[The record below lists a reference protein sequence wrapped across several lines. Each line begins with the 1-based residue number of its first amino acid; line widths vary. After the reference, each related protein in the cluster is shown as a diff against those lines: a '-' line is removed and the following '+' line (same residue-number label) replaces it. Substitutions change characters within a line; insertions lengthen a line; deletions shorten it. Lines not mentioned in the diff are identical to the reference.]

1 MALSKVNYNSLNVT
15 AAASKALKWN
25 STPNGFETGDVGGSL
40 VLLATETASSDS
52 TIEFTSGIDST
63 YKEYIIKYSDVH
75 PSVNGTTL
83 QFNGSDDSSSHSY
96 DITKTTNYFQAYHNE
111 GGTDTTLG
119 LATGNDLAQGTGFQI
134 LHQIGSDN
142 DQSGCGILHL
152 FDPSSTTF
160 VKHFIVDATTA
171 DPDDYVVRAFVAGYF
186 NTTAAITAIQFKTA
200 SGNIDAGTFKLYGVS

>member
-1 MALSKVNYNSLNVT
+1 MSNDKEPKISLADKIYEDT
-15 AAASKALKWN
+15 K
-25 STPNGFETGDVGGSL
+25 NGFETGDVGGSL

-119 LATGNDLAQGTGFQI
+119 VQSQDLDMGTHKIVNVVDPVNAQDAATKNYVDTNSGGSSTFTG
-134 LHQIGSDN
+134 LSDTPSN
-142 DQSGCGILHL
+142 YSGQSGKYVKVNTSENALE
-152 FDPSSTTF
+152 FDVPAA
-160 VKHFIVDATTA
+160 VVDIR
-171 DPDDYVVRAFVAGYF
+171 YLSLIG
-186 NTTAAITAIQFKTA
+186 
-200 SGNIDAGTFKLYGVS
+200 G